1 MKKWLSVLL
10 AVCMLLSCLSGC
22 FGGGTVITPTQTAPT
37 VQTTE
42 PEGSAQWEET
52 TQPEETDSTK
62 PALEYVLTEAD
73 VDEFYRLL
81 DESEKLALESTDY
94 ETVDEITNTLG
105 DQLYYLSDQSHI
117 AYVLHCCDLT
127 DEQASETYL
136 SSVELVTQASDDY
149 MEMVRRVYLSDAPT
163 KEQMFAEWTE
173 AEIAQMLAYDSKIME
188 LSQRNAELQ
197 VAYRELDA
205 ESMAQDMIPLYN
217 ELVRNNNEIAKL
229 NGYDNYYEYAY
240 KVGYARDYG
249 TEQVSQM
256 RKLVAQYLAPV
267 CADAYNGFAE
277 TFGALGTLDQMK
289 ISSIMY
295 DDYDVAM
302 GHPLE
307 DYLASLP
314 ESMKNVMEGAL
325 TGEDVWFSKNVN
337 ALEGAFTTQFGDR
350 SFCFFGPGYQN
361 SMTVAHELGH
371 YYGGQYTDTSE
382 IPLDLA
388 ELQSQG
394 NEWLMMAWLEGELDQ
409 EVYEALLAYKLYE
422 NLTTI
427 LICTI
432 IDEFEQQVYTHPNA
446 GNLTLA
452 QYETLMEDI
461 CVNYGGVDYIGSCVT
476 DVQAYWKLV
485 VLESPVYYISYGV
498 SLVSAMNLYTMGQTD
513 LEKAQTVYMA
523 LIEELDC
530 EKGFLENIA
539 EAGLPGPFDS
549 GVYEK
554 LRENVQNNV

>member
-1 MKKWLSVLL
+1 MKKWFSVLL
-10 AVCMLLSCLSGC
+10 SISLLLSCMSGC
-22 FGGGTVITPTQTAPT
+22 FGGGVITPTQTAPT

-42 PEGSAQWEET
+42 PQKNDSAKPDLQYEL
-52 TQPEETDSTK
+52 TD
-62 PALEYVLTEAD
+62 AD
-73 VDEFYRLL
+73 VDEFYRLM

-94 ETVDEITNTLG
+94 EAVDEITNTLG

-136 SSVELVTQASDDY
+136 SSVDIVTQASDDY
-149 MEMVRRVYLSDAPT
+149 MKMVRRVYLSDAPT
-163 KEQMFAEWTE
+163 KEQMFADWTQ
-173 AEIAQMLAYDSKIME
+173 AQIAQMLAYDSKIME
-188 LSQRNAELQ
+188 LSKRNAEIQ
-197 VAYRELDA
+197 VEYRALDPEA
-205 ESMAQDMIPLYN
+205 MAQDMIPLYN

-229 NGYDNYYEYAY
+229 SGYDNYYAYAY
-240 KVGYARDYG
+240 EVDYLRDYG

-256 RKLVAQYLAPV
+256 RKLVARYLAPV
-267 CADAYNGFAE
+267 CADAYNGFAQS
-277 TFGALGTLDQMK
+277 FGSLETLDQMT

-302 GHPLE
+302 EHPLE
-307 DYLASLP
+307 AYLASLP
-314 ESMKNVMEGAL
+314 ESMKAVMEGAM
-325 TGEDVWFSKNVN
+325 TGEDVWFSKDVN
-337 ALEGAFTTQFGDR
+337 AFEGAFTTQFGDR
-350 SFCFFGPGYQN
+350 SFCFFGPGYQS

-371 YYGGQYTDTSE
+371 YYGGQYNNISE

-394 NEWLMMAWLEGELDQ
+394 NEWLMMAWLETQLDQ
-409 EVYEALLAYKLYE
+409 TVYEALMAYKLYE

-432 IDEFEQQVYTHPNA
+432 IDAFEQQVYTHPNA
-446 GNLTLA
+446 GNLTGA
-452 QYETLMEDI
+452 QYDAIMEDI
-461 CVNYGGVDYIGSCVT
+461 CVNYGGIEYLGACVT

-485 VLESPVYYISYGV
+485 VLESPVYYISYAV
-498 SLVSAMNLYTMGQTD
+498 SLVSAMNLYTIGQTD
-513 LEKAQTVYMA
+513 LEKAQNVYMA

-554 LRENVQNNV
+554 LMENVQNNV